1 MAGMCG
7 ASMSEG
13 IKFTQIGINADL
25 AEMAW
30 DLVNAIA
37 CSSDQPDVISIHVK
51 KGDDG
56 KYKVS
61 LRPYKKSDDNDE
73 DVKATMSVAPFEDE
87 GVNIESGDLLK
98 AMMFMYFY
106 QAVYTCTQE
115 YELE

>member
-7 ASMSEG
+7 ANMAGE
-13 IKFTQIGINADL
+13 IKFTQIGINVDL
-25 AEMAW
+25 AEMVF
-30 DLVNAIA
+30 DLVEAIA
-37 CSSDQPDVISIHVK
+37 CSSTPPDVISIHVK

-56 KYKVS
+56 KYRVS
-61 LRPYKKSDDNDE
+61 LLPYKKGDDDDE

-87 GVNIESGDLLK
+87 GVNIESGELLK

-106 QAVYTCTQE
+106 QAVYSCTQE